1 MNKQLALKRH
11 AQLSQ
16 SIRPLLKE
24 DGEASGKPMVLRF
37 EDPSAQW
44 SELNEGSLIM
54 PLRR

>member
-24 DGEASGKPMVLRF
+24 GIVDAGGNKKKSPGEER
-37 EDPSAQW
+37 
-44 SELNEGSLIM
+44 
-54 PLRR
+54 